1 MRLWKVLAAGF
12 FILATSD
19 RLLQAWPAPDE
30 RNIWYRYTD
39 SNTVIV
45 FIHGFLSN
53 SRDAWL
59 YQRDLAYAYWPDL
72 IAGDRRPL
80 INNVSI
86 FLAGYYTALDSGDY
100 GIRDAA
106 DEVFRALN
114 RIDPDNNNL
123 PAMEK
128 QNIIFVAHSLGGV
141 VARYLLESNYSSFA
155 HKNVGLVLI
164 ASPSFGSEDADRLA
178 WLTEYFH
185 QTQGRELQWGGDFLK
200 DLDSRFKR
208 MLNDRRIDHI
218 EGVEGVEHHFI
229 FAGRWWRLWY
239 DREVVVTAESAARYF
254 GPGEIL
260 AGTDH
265 ISSAKPI
272 SRRHPSYNLLYDFMA
287 GKFSRYLI
295 SQSTGSDQLA
305 VAAISGAARAGID
318 WCRVD
323 RGEPGCAWEDR
334 VSDTDCLRSGGGR
347 SCLTNKAIQAARQ
360 QQCDEA
366 FGLIKMCLCRD
377 DVALRA
383 VIDAGEPAVCGYLAH
398 SSFEIAGR

>member
-1 MRLWKVLAAGF
+1 MRPWRVLAVCF
-12 FILATSD
+12 FILTTNH
-19 RLLQAWPAPDE
+19 RLLQAWPTADQA
-30 RNIWYRYTD
+30 NFWYRYTD

-45 FIHGFLSN
+45 FVHGFLSN
-53 SRDAWL
+53 SKDAWL
-59 YQRDLAYAYWPDL
+59 YQRESANAYWPDL

-86 FLAGYYTALDSGDY
+86 FMAGYYTALDSGDY
-100 GIRDAA
+100 GIRNAA
-106 DEVFRALN
+106 DEVYRALK
-114 RIDPDNNNL
+114 RIDPDNNN
-123 PAMEK
+123 PPPIDK

-141 VARYLLESNYSSFA
+141 VARYLLESNSSAFA

-178 WLTEYFH
+178 WLTDYFR
-185 QTQGRELQWGGDFLK
+185 QTQGRELQWGSDFLK
-200 DLDSRFKR
+200 DLDARFKR
-208 MLNDRRIDHI
+208 MLDDQRIEHLS
-218 EGVEGVEHHFI
+218 GVEGIEHHVTFP
-229 FAGRWWRLWY
+229 GRWFRLWW

-260 AGTDH
+260 PGTDH
-265 ISSAKPI
+265 ISAAKPI

-295 SQSTGSDQLA
+295 STSTRSDEPA
-305 VAAISGAARAGID
+305 VAAISSAARAGID

-334 VSDTDCLRSGGGR
+334 VSDGDCFRSGGGR
-347 SCLTNKAIQAARQ
+347 SCLTRKAIQAARQ

-383 VIDAGEPAVCGYLAH
+383 VIDAGEPAVCAYLAH